1 MNSEPDL
8 SARPLQL
15 AVECSMAASAETI
28 YSAFTERLDSWFAAP
43 GTLTMT
49 AEVGS
54 PFFFETQFDGQ
65 RHPHYGRF
73 LKLEPNQLVQI
84 TWVTGNPGTL
94 GAETVVTVEISSRD
108 SGATVNLGHAGFA
121 DEDTMNGHLEAWPN
135 VLAHLDKCVAD
146 GALDQ
151 T

>member
-1 MNSEPDL
+1 MSVEPDL
-8 SARPLQL
+8 SMRPLQIT
-15 AVECSMAASAETI
+15 VEARMAASAETI

-73 LKLEPNQLVQI
+73 LRLVPDKLVEL

-94 GAETVVTVEISSRD
+94 GAETVVTVEITALE
-108 SGATVNLGHAGFA
+108 SGAQIKLVHAGFS
-121 DEDTMNGHLEAWPN
+121 DEDAMNGHLEAWPD
-135 VLAHLDKCVAD
+135 VLAHLDTCVSD
-146 GALDQ
+146 GALD
-151 T
+151 